1 MAQHEPLNAGYY
13 SGLIGTVWLRYEE
26 KVKLCDG
33 IDLYKLWPG
42 VDTSADRT
50 GFPDVTQVDVVTYLV
65 FSANFVTLEH
75 MKAYKA
81 LESHYFTSD
90 WAKHVLAKQLHYDK
104 VVLLGE
110 VIHSQR
116 LQDQPLHVWIL
127 CKKSRVVLTA
137 HCTCMAGEGEAC
149 FHVGARL
156 ACMQLKRVL
165 R

>member
-90 WAKHVLAKQLHYDK
+90 WAKHVLAKQLHCDK

-110 VIHSQR
+110 VSPMNPFR
-116 LQDQPLHVWIL
+116 DCKL
-127 CKKSRVVLTA
+127 C
-137 HCTCMAGEGEAC
+137 
-149 FHVGARL
+149 
-156 ACMQLKRVL
+156 
-165 R
+165 